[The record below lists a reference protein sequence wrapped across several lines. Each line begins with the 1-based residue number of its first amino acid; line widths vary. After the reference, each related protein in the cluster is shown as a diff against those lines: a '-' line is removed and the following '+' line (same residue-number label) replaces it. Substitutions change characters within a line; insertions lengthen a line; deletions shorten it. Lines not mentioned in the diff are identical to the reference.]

1 MDSMPVTSA
10 FYTRRFIKQIEE
22 EIPTL
27 IKLQREG
34 TYWDFKQQW
43 HSDRSELKADIIC
56 LANNIESSTSYLIFG
71 ISDKDFSPVDI
82 SDDENRK
89 TQSDIID
96 MLKNM
101 QWKGG
106 QPPFILM
113 HSMQYENSLLD
124 IIAIKSRPED
134 MPYMLSKGDANIYAN
149 IILNRQGDRNSPKK
163 QGASWREIE
172 AIWRH
177 HFSLGLSPLKQVQ
190 LMLRD
195 KENWTLLERDEDDK
209 FIEKMYYDF
218 APEYAVSFRKAYDR
232 HGWEYY
238 LPRQDSDKQIWY
250 DIEVFYHQ
258 TKLFTT
264 AGTNLNEGLF
274 ITPAPERSYFLRS
287 QYQTSTPFDIA
298 YCYFI
303 EDSIAW
309 SLRDFYFNTDTPS
322 NIKAENDFL
331 SHLLLF
337 KSEHEREAFE
347 DFLRRN
353 QDAITKRIDEQEKHF
368 PQRPLTSED
377 NWEYFSASL
386 HAVPVLKEMLSSFR
400 DSESGAIPSEGARSE
415 IEEAQVQQEA
425 AQ

>member
-101 QWKGG
+101 QWKGD

-209 FIEKMYYDF
+209 FIEKCTTTSRQNTL
-218 APEYAVSFRKAYDR
+218 SFSEKPTIDMVGNIIFLDR
-232 HGWEYY
+232 IVINKFGTTLRFFTIRPSY
-238 LPRQDSDKQIWY
+238 LPLPAQI
-250 DIEVFYHQ
+250 
-258 TKLFTT
+258 
-264 AGTNLNEGLF
+264 
-274 ITPAPERSYFLRS
+274 
-287 QYQTSTPFDIA
+287 
-298 YCYFI
+298 
-303 EDSIAW
+303 
-309 SLRDFYFNTDTPS
+309 
-322 NIKAENDFL
+322 
-331 SHLLLF
+331 
-337 KSEHEREAFE
+337 
-347 DFLRRN
+347 
-353 QDAITKRIDEQEKHF
+353 
-368 PQRPLTSED
+368 
-377 NWEYFSASL
+377 
-386 HAVPVLKEMLSSFR
+386 
-400 DSESGAIPSEGARSE
+400 
-415 IEEAQVQQEA
+415 
-425 AQ
+425 

>member
-1 MDSMPVTSA
+1 MLFTSA
-10 FYTRRFIKQIEE
+10 LYTRRFIKQIEE

-27 IKLQREG
+27 IKLRREG

-56 LANNIESSTSYLIFG
+56 LANNIENSTSYLIFG
-71 ISDKDFSPVDI
+71 ISDKDFLPVDI
-82 SDDENRK
+82 SDDKNRK

-101 QWKGG
+101 QWKSG

-113 HSMQYENSLLD
+113 HSMSYENSLLD

-134 MPYMLSKGDANIYAN
+134 MPYMLSKPDANICAN
-149 IILNRQGDRNSPKK
+149 IILNRQGDRNSPTK

-195 KENWTLLERDEDDK
+195 KENWTFLEPDEDDK

-218 APEYAVSFRKAYDR
+218 APEYAVSFRKTCDKL
-232 HGWEYY
+232 GGEYY
-238 LPRQDSDKQIWY
+238 LPLQDADKRSWY
-250 DIEVFYHQ
+250 NIEVFYHQ

-264 AGTNLNEGLF
+264 TGTHLNEGLF
-274 ITPAPERSYFLRS
+274 ITPAPERSYFHWNQRD
-287 QYQTSTPFDIA
+287 TSTPFDIT

-303 EDSIAW
+303 EDSIGW
-309 SLRDFYFNTDTPS
+309 SLRDFYFNTETPS
-322 NIKAENDFL
+322 NIEAEKDFL

-347 DFLRRN
+347 DFLRKN
-353 QDAITKRIDEQEKHF
+353 KDFITKRIDEREEYF
-368 PQRPLTSED
+368 PQPQFVSED
-377 NWEYFSASL
+377 NWEYFSGSL
-386 HAVPVLKEMLSSFR
+386 RAVPVLKGMLPSFR
-400 DSESGAIPSEGARSE
+400 YSDSGAIASEGARPK

>member
-1 MDSMPVTSA
+1 MDGMPVTSVL
-10 FYTRRFIKQIEE
+10 YTRRLIEQIEE
-22 EIPTL
+22 EVPTL

-82 SDDENRK
+82 SGDENRK
-89 TQSDIID
+89 KQSNIID

-101 QWKGG
+101 HWKGG

-113 HSMQYENSLLD
+113 HSMPYENSLLD

-134 MPYMLSKGDANIYAN
+134 MPYMLSKRDADICAN
-149 IILNRQGDRNSPKK
+149 IILNRQGDRNSPKE

-190 LMLRD
+190 LMLKD
-195 KENWTLLERDEDDK
+195 KENWTLLEPDEDDK

-218 APEYAVSFRKAYDR
+218 APEYAVSFRKAYDK

-264 AGTNLNEGLF
+264 AGTYLNEGLF
-274 ITPAPERSYFLRS
+274 ITPAPERSYFLWS
-287 QYQTSTPFDIA
+287 QYQTSKPFDIT

-303 EDSIAW
+303 EDSIGW

-322 NIKAENDFL
+322 NKEAEEEFL

-347 DFLRRN
+347 DFLRKN
-353 QDAITKRIDEQEKHF
+353 KDAITKKMDEQKIHF
-368 PQRPLTSED
+368 PHPQLPPED
-377 NWEYFSASL
+377 NWEYFKASL
-386 HAVPVLKEMLSSFR
+386 RAVPVLKEMLSSFR
-400 DSESGAIPSEGARSE
+400 DSDSGATPSEGARLKN
-415 IEEAQVQQEA
+415 EEAQVQQEA

>member
-1 MDSMPVTSA
+1 MDSIPVTPELS
-10 FYTRRFIKQIEE
+10 TRSFIEQIEE
-22 EIPTL
+22 EIPSL

-34 TYWDFKQQW
+34 TYWDFKQEW
-43 HSDRSELKADIIC
+43 HSNRSELKADIIC

-82 SDDENRK
+82 SDDKHRK

-113 HSMQYENSLLD
+113 HSMSYENSLLD
-124 IIAIKSRPED
+124 ILAIKSRPED
-134 MPYMLSKGDANIYAN
+134 MPYMLSKKDGDIYAN
-149 IILNRQGDRNSPKK
+149 IILNRQGDRNSPQE

-190 LMLRD
+190 IMLRD
-195 KENWTLLERDEDDK
+195 KENWTFLEPDEDDE
-209 FIEKMYYDF
+209 FTEKKYYDF
-218 APEYAVSFRKAYDR
+218 APEYTVSFRKSRDKLY
-232 HGWEYY
+232 WEYY
-238 LPRQDSDKQIWY
+238 LPLQDSDERIWY

-264 AGTNLNEGLF
+264 AGTDLNDGLF
-274 ITPAPERSYFLRS
+274 LTPAPERSYFYWHQCYTNKRH
-287 QYQTSTPFDIA
+287 DIT

-303 EDSIAW
+303 EESIAW
-309 SLRDFYFNTDTPS
+309 SLHDFYFNADTPS
-322 NIKAENDFL
+322 NIEAKNKFL

-347 DFLRRN
+347 DFLRKN
-353 QDAITKRIDEQEKHF
+353 QDAVTKRIDEQEVHSPKLPSTF
-368 PQRPLTSED
+368 EGDPK
-377 NWEYFSASL
+377 YFLDSL
-386 HAVPVLKEMLSSFR
+386 RAVPVLKEMLTSFR
-400 DSESGAIPSEGARSE
+400 EH
-415 IEEAQVQQEA
+415 
-425 AQ
+425 